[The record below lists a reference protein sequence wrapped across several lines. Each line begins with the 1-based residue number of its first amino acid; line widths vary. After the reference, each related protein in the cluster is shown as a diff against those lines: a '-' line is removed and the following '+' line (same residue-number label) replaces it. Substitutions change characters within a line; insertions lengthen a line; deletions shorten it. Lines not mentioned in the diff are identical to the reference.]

1 MAERTNIAWCDAT
14 VNFWWG
20 CTKVSPGC
28 DNCYAEDYN
37 AFRGNGMWGP
47 GAPRRPI
54 KGSIGLVQRLQ
65 RNAATFTAEHGRPMR
80 VFCQSMSDTF
90 DNEVED
96 SWREFMWSAIEG
108 APDLRFM
115 LLTKRLTNVSKMV
128 PEEWKASWP
137 AHVGLMVSVCTQQ
150 EAGREIVRLLRL
162 KRDFGIPWVG
172 ISSEPLL
179 EMIDPTNLRISANAF
194 LNAMTGEM
202 RTVRRGS
209 AKAPDPEQLPTLDLI
224 ICGGESGKNAR
235 PMHPAWEERLRR
247 SCAGT
252 ATAYFF
258 KQWGHFIPDYEFTGL
273 GDFEAVTIERDNN
286 PFAMVKLD
294 RVTMLKVGKGR
305 SGDLIRGE
313 RYQAFPEALLK

>member
-20 CTKVSPGC
+20 CTKVSPCC
-28 DNCYAEDYN
+28 DNCYAEEWN
-37 AFRGNGMWGP
+37 AFRGNAMWGP
-47 GAPRRPI
+47 GAPRREINGAPALMA
-54 KGSIGLVQRLQ
+54 KLQ
-65 RNAATFTAEHGRPMR
+65 RQSAAFRAEHGRPMR

-96 SWREFMWSAIEG
+96 AWRDRMWQAIEA
-108 APDLRFM
+108 APDLRIM
-115 LLTKRLTNVSKMV
+115 LLTKRVVNVPKMMPAV
-128 PEEWKASWP
+128 WHTRWP
-137 AHVGLMVSVCTQQ
+137 QHVGLVVSVGTQR
-150 EAGREIVRLLRL
+150 EAAREIVRLLRL

-172 ISSEPLL
+172 ISAEPLL

-194 LNAMTGEM
+194 LNAMTGKM

-224 ICGGESGKNAR
+224 ICGGESGKEAR
-235 PMHPAWEERLRR
+235 AMHPAWEERLRR
-247 SCAGT
+247 ACAGT

-258 KQWGHFIPDYEFTGL
+258 KQWGEWVPDHEFNGL